1 MVLPT
6 SWVPSLFGSQ
16 CHRKIKVGPMVL
28 PTSWVPSLFGSQC
41 HRKIIFF
48 SGYEDTFV
56 FVIDYIAAGRSL
68 RP

>member
-16 CHRKIKVGPMVL
+16 CHRKIE
-28 PTSWVPSLFGSQC
+28 
-41 HRKIIFF
+41 IFF